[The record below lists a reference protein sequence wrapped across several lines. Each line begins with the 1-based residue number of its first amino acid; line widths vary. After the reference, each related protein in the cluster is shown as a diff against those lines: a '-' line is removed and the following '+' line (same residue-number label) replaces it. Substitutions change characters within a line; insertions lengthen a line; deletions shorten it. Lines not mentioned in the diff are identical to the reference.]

1 MQHEIGSLEVG
12 KQADLIAVKL
22 DTPRMTPL
30 IGQGNLFNLHSNLVH
45 AVQGQ
50 DVLMT
55 MVAGQVLVENGRL
68 VRADLQTLIDQANQ
82 AASRLFERRDL
93 WFSQQRQVINELQRD
108 KPGFTQM
115 AD

>member
-12 KQADLIAVKL
+12 KQADMIAVKI

-30 IGQGNLFNLHSNLVH
+30 IDQGHLFNLQTNLVH

-55 MVAGQVLVENGRL
+55 MVAGQVVVENGHL
-68 VRADLQTLIDQANQ
+68 VHADLQALIDQVNQ
-82 AASRLFERRDL
+82 AAPRLFERRDQ
-93 WFSQQRQVINELQRD
+93 WFAQQGQAINELQRE
-108 KPGFTQM
+108 KS
-115 AD
+115 